1 MRVFAK
7 VESFKKN
14 KINQQSKFTITKNG
28 MKKGIV
34 IEMFFMIL
42 HNERFM
48 YSGSFKYEGNVPSP
62 LPVKII
68 YLENLMLETI
78 YCTMKM
84 DA

>member
-1 MRVFAK
+1 MRAFAK

-48 YSGSFKYEGNVPSP
+48 YYVSFKLV
-62 LPVKII
+62 
-68 YLENLMLETI
+68 LM
-78 YCTMKM
+78 
-84 DA
+84 